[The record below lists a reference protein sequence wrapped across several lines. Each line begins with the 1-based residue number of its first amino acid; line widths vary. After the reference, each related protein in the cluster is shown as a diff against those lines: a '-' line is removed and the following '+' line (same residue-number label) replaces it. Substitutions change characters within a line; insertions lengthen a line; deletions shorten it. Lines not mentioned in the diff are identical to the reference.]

1 VTTSVEAGVMYAGML
16 LYVEM
21 MSTSTAAS
29 PAAPLAG
36 PLVVAHRGASKA
48 ERENTIAAFRTAG
61 QMGAAMVELDVR
73 RTSDQQLVVHHN
85 PHVVTDS
92 GTTWAICKLARVDL
106 PAHVPALSEA
116 LDACEGMDV
125 NVEIKNDPE
134 EEDFDD
140 SRSIADQ
147 TLALLRARSDADRM
161 LVSSFDMATIDRVHA
176 LDPTM
181 KTGFLYTIPL
191 PDVATMIATVADAG
205 HVALHPHRLAVTKDF
220 VDAAHARQLAVNV
233 WTVDDPDEMR
243 KLQAMGVD
251 AIITNVPDIA
261 KQSLR

>member
-1 VTTSVEAGVMYAGML
+1 
-16 LYVEM
+16 
-21 MSTSTAAS
+21 
-29 PAAPLAG
+29 
-36 PLVVAHRGASKA
+36 
-48 ERENTIAAFRTAG
+48 
-61 QMGAAMVELDVR
+61 MVELDVR
-73 RTSDQQLVVHHN
+73 RTSDHQLVVHHN

-106 PAHVPALSEA
+106 PTHVPTLSEA

-125 NVEIKNDPE
+125 NVEIKNDPD

-147 TLALLRARSDADRM
+147 TVELLRARSDANRM
-161 LVSSFDMATIDRVHA
+161 LVSSFDMETINRVHA

-181 KTGFLYTIPL
+181 KTGYLYMAPL
-191 PDVATMIATVADAG
+191 PDVATLIETVANAG
-205 HVALHPHRLAVTKDF
+205 HVALHPHRFSVTKEF
-220 VDAAHARQLAVNV
+220 VASAHARNLAVNV

-243 KLQAMGVD
+243 KLQSMGVD

-261 KQSLR
+261 RQSLR